1 MACKKSDYVVVYG
14 TQRAQQTRMSKKD
27 VVKPGHF
34 KLAGRLRQGRDIV
47 PQENKQEFT
56 TEQAREDAEAE
67 EVPLPGMKARR
78 TMAAGKSGA
87 ARRGSGERA

>member
-1 MACKKSDYVVVYG
+1 
-14 TQRAQQTRMSKKD
+14 MSKKD

-34 KLAGRLRQGRDIV
+34 KLAGRLRQGQDMV

-56 TEQAREDAEAE
+56 REQAREEAAAE

-78 TMAAGKSGA
+78 TMAAGKGGA
-87 ARRGSGERA
+87 ADQAAKPRRK